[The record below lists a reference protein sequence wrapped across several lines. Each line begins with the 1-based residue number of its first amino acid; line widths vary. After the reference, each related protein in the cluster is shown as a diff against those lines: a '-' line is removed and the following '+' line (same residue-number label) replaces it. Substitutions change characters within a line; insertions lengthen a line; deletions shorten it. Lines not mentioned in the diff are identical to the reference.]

1 MVEDQNTLKED
12 SSPPGDRKSANTL
25 NLRVFAILK
34 ASLQVAVVAVVLFV
48 LIVTFVVQGYCVS
61 GNCMD
66 PNLRTGERILGS
78 KIVYRFKSLA
88 RGDIVVFKYPEDPN
102 KIFIKRIIGLP
113 GETIEMRAGQV
124 YINGNP
130 LREPYL
136 LHDPHGSY
144 GPEQIKLG
152 YLFVMGDNRDQSN
165 DSRYWGELPIKN
177 VQAKAWIRYWPVNSV
192 ELVK

>member
-1 MVEDQNTLKED
+1 MTEDQDTLKED
-12 SSPPGDRKSANTL
+12 SSSSEDRKSAHTPSF
-25 NLRVFAILK
+25 RVFAILR
-34 ASLQVAVVAVVLFV
+34 ASLQAVVVAIVLFA

-66 PNLRTGERILGS
+66 PSLRTGERILGS
-78 KIVYRFKSLA
+78 KIVYRFESPA

-177 VQAKAWIRYWPVNSV
+177 VQAKAWIRYWPMDSI